1 MILKQLY
8 LIFLVAHPTA
18 VTMQDATYRF
28 RPTSANGF
36 NTVGP
41 NSTTLSSNHSY
52 EGEACFTFS
61 KLLKKWGTRVTMS
74 LVLVVGF
81 GFNVPRWLEWET
93 ISYYET
99 ESPLPENQSLTFH
112 GPINQTIQ
120 DRNNQYDT
128 SLSAFHQPQNIHD
141 NSSSFDNQFKKTE
154 DGGVLKTTARRSAMI
169 DNESYY
175 FFYHLLGSCIV
186 MILIPAVILLWA
198 YCSFRKMTPTGAN
211 KRRTHRIMLIIITM
225 FFVCHC
231 PKVITKELI

>member
-1 MILKQLY
+1 M
-8 LIFLVAHPTA
+8 IFLIAHPTA

-52 EGEACFTFS
+52 EGEAACFTFS

-128 SLSAFHQPQNIHD
+128 SLSAFHQQQNMHD

-175 FFYHLLGSCIV
+175 FFYHLLEMRCK
-186 MILIPAVILLWA
+186 L
-198 YCSFRKMTPTGAN
+198 Y
-211 KRRTHRIMLIIITM
+211 
-225 FFVCHC
+225 
-231 PKVITKELI
+231 

>member
-1 MILKQLY
+1 
-8 LIFLVAHPTA
+8 
-18 VTMQDATYRF
+18 MQDIPYRF
-28 RPTSANGF
+28 HPTSANGF
-36 NTVGP
+36 NSGGP
-41 NSTTLSSNHSY
+41 NSSTLSSNNLY
-52 EGEACFTFS
+52 EEEACFS
-61 KLLKKWGTRVTMS
+61 LSRLLKKWGTRVTMS

-99 ESPLPENQSLTFH
+99 GSPLPENQNSTFH
-112 GPINQTIQ
+112 GTINKTMQ
-120 DRNNQYDT
+120 DRNKPYGST
-128 SLSAFHQPQNIHD
+128 LSEFQEPIIYD
-141 NSSSFDNQFKKTE
+141 NSNNSSFGNQLDHAE
-154 DGGVLKTTARRSAMI
+154 DGVVVKTTARRSDMI
-169 DNESYY
+169 DNESYF

-231 PKVITKELI
+231 PKVTT